1 MRTGFLVMLLLITAF
16 PAWAFE
22 PFIIKNIRVDGLS
35 RIAIGTVLNYLPIN
49 EGDKMDDTRSAET
62 IRALFET
69 GFFDDVSLARED
81 DGVLVVKV
89 VERPAISK
97 IEITGNKDITSE
109 QLTEALKG
117 VGLAE
122 GRIFDRSL
130 LDKVERELELQY
142 FSQGKYAVKIKSVVT
157 TLDEGRVAITINIA
171 EGRVAKIRNINI
183 VGNKAYSDDELLDKF
198 QLSTQAFFSDNDQ
211 YSKQKLSADLET
223 LRSYY
228 LDNGYIN
235 FNIDSTQVSITPDKK
250 DVYVTI
256 NISEGDKYTVRD
268 VKLTGELI
276 VPEEELFKL
285 ITIHSGDV
293 FSRKATTESS
303 AAIGERLGREG
314 YAFSNVN
321 TIPDIDN
328 EKKEVSLSFFVDP
341 GKRVYVDRINIAG
354 NAKTSDQ
361 VIRREMRQMEGGW
374 ISTDQVSRSRVRLQ
388 KLGYFDEVNVET
400 PTVPGT
406 EEQVD
411 INLSVT
417 ERPSGTLM
425 AGMGYSQSQGF
436 LLNASISQDN
446 FLGSGK
452 RISATINNSDVNTIY
467 SFAYT
472 NPYYTLN
479 GISRGLKV
487 FSRET
492 DAGQANVADYTSDV
506 YGASVNYGFPIS
518 EYNTATLSLGYEN
531 TTLHTTASTPQS
543 YLDFISANTDQFDI
557 IRLETGWSHDTRN
570 RALFA
575 DRGLYNSIS
584 GEVALPGSGLEFY
597 KINLRSLGYK
607 PLTQKLTLMLK
618 GDVGYGDSYSDTT
631 ELPFFE
637 RYYAG
642 GSNSVRGYASNSLGP
657 RVANNAEGGAFKT
670 VGNMELIFPVP
681 FAEDN
686 KSLRLSAFFDIGN
699 VFAKVDDF
707 DANELRYSTGLSAIW
722 ITPIAPLTF
731 SFAWPLNDQ
740 IGDES
745 ERFQFTLGSFFF

>member
-1 MRTGFLVMLLLITAF
+1 MTAF
-16 PAWAFE
+16 PVWAFE
-22 PFIIKNIRVDGLS
+22 TFVIQDIRVDGLS
-35 RIAIGTVLNYLPIN
+35 GIAIGTVLNYLPIN
-49 EGDKMDDTRSAET
+49 KGDTMDDTRSAET

-69 GFFDDVSLARED
+69 GFFDDVNLSRED
-81 DGVLVVKV
+81 GILVVNV
-89 VERPAISK
+89 LERPSISR
-97 IEITGNKDITSE
+97 IEISGNKDITSE
-109 QLTEALKG
+109 QLTEALKS

-142 FSQGKYAVKIKSVVT
+142 FSQGKYAVKIKSIVT
-157 TLDEGRVAITINIA
+157 PLDEGRVEITINIA
-171 EGRVAKIRNINI
+171 EGRVAKIHNINI
-183 VGNKAYSDDELLDKF
+183 VGNTAFGDDELLDKF
-198 QLSTQAFFSDNDQ
+198 QLSTQALFSDNDQ
-211 YSKQKLSADLET
+211 YSKQKLSADLEK
-223 LRSYY
+223 LRSHY

-256 NISEGDKYTVRD
+256 NISEGDKYFIRD

-276 VPEEELFKL
+276 VPEEELFSL
-285 ITIHSGDV
+285 ITVHGGDV
-293 FSRKATTESS
+293 FSRRAATESS
-303 AAIGERLGREG
+303 AAISERLGKEG

-321 TIPDIDN
+321 TIPDMDD
-328 EKKEVSLSFFVDP
+328 EQKLVSLSFFVDP
-341 GKRVYVDRINIAG
+341 GKRIYVNRINIAG
-354 NAKTSDQ
+354 NAKTSDE

-374 ISTDQVSRSRVRLQ
+374 ISTEQVSRSRIRLQ
-388 KLGYFDEVNVET
+388 KLGYFEEVNIET
-400 PTVPGT
+400 PAVPGND
-406 EEQVD
+406 EQVD
-411 INLSVT
+411 INLSVS

-425 AGMGYSQSQGF
+425 AGIGFSQSQGF

-452 RISATINNSDVNTIY
+452 RISANINNSDVNTIY

-479 GISRGLKV
+479 GISRGLKM
-487 FSRET
+487 FIRET
-492 DAGQANVADYTSDV
+492 DAGEANVADYTSDV
-506 YGASVNYGFPIS
+506 YGASINYGFPIS
-518 EYNTATLSLGYEN
+518 EYNTASLAFGYEN
-531 TTLHTTASTPQS
+531 TKLNTTANTPQS

-557 IRLETGWSHDTRN
+557 IRFEAGWSHDTRN

-575 DRGLYNSIS
+575 DRGLYNGIS
-584 GEVALPGSGLEFY
+584 TEVALPGSGLKFY
-597 KINLRSLGYK
+597 KVNYRSLGYI
-607 PLTQKLTLMLK
+607 PLTQKLTFMLK
-618 GDVGYGDSYSDTT
+618 GEIGYGDSYSDTT

-642 GSNSVRGYASNSLGP
+642 GSNSVRGYKGNSLGP
-657 RVANNAEGGAFKT
+657 RIDDNAEGGAFKT
-670 VGNMELIFPVP
+670 VANAELIFPAP

-699 VFAKVDDF
+699 VFDKVDDF
-707 DANELRYSTGLSAIW
+707 DVNELRYSTGISAIW

-731 SFAWPLNDQ
+731 SFAWPLNDRV
-740 IGDES
+740 GDES

>member
-1 MRTGFLVMLLLITAF
+1 MRALFFAALLIITAL
-16 PAWAFE
+16 PAWAFA
-22 PFIIKNIRVDGLS
+22 PFVIKDIRVEGLG

-49 EGDKMDDTRSAET
+49 EGDTMDDVRSAET

-69 GFFDDVSLARED
+69 GLFDDVSLAR
-81 DGVLVVKV
+81 DGDTLVVKV

-117 VGLAE
+117 IGLAE

-142 FSQGKYAVKIKSVVT
+142 FSQGKYAVKIKSEVT
-157 TLDEGRVAITINIA
+157 TLDEGRVEIKINIA

-183 VGNKAYSDDELLDKF
+183 VGNSAYKDDELLGKF
-198 QLSTQAFFSDNDQ
+198 QLTTQAIFSDNDQ
-211 YSKQKLSADLET
+211 YSKQRLAADLET

-250 DVYVTI
+250 DVYITI
-256 NISEGDKYTVRD
+256 NITEGDKYTVKD
-268 VKLTGELI
+268 IKLTGDLI
-276 VPEEELFKL
+276 VPEKELYDL
-285 ITIHSGDV
+285 ITIHSGDI
-293 FSRKATTESS
+293 FSRRATTESS
-303 AAIGERLGREG
+303 AAITARLGREG

-321 TIPDIDN
+321 MIPDIDH
-328 EKKEVSLSFFVDP
+328 EAKEVSLSFFVDP

-354 NAKTSDQ
+354 NAKTSDE
-361 VIRREMRQMEGGW
+361 VIRRELRQMEGGW

-388 KLGYFDEVNVET
+388 KLGFFEEVNVET
-400 PTVPGT
+400 PAVPGT
-406 EEQVD
+406 EDQVD
-411 INLSVT
+411 IDLSVT

-425 AGMGYSQSQGF
+425 AGLGYSQSQGL

-452 RISATINNSDVNTIY
+452 RISATINNSKVNTVY

-479 GISRGLKV
+479 GISRGLRV
-487 FSRET
+487 FDKET
-492 DAGQANVADYTSDV
+492 DAGQANVAAYTSDV
-506 YGASVNYGFPIS
+506 YGASVDYGFPIS
-518 EYNTATLSLGYEN
+518 EYNTASLSLGYEHTKLK
-531 TTLHTTASTPQS
+531 TTLNTPQS
-543 YLDFISANTDQFDI
+543 YIDFINANSNEFDLYKI
-557 IRLETGWSHDTRN
+557 QSGWSHDSRN
-570 RALFA
+570 RAIFA
-575 DRGLYNSIS
+575 DHGLYNSIDT
-584 GEVALPGSGLEFY
+584 EVTLPGSGLDFY
-597 KINLRSLGYK
+597 KINLRTLGYV
-607 PLTQKLTLMLK
+607 PLTQKLIVMLK
-618 GDVGYGDSYSDTT
+618 GDIGYGDSYSDTT

-642 GSNSVRGYASNSLGP
+642 GSNSVRGWQSNSLGP
-657 RVANNAEGGAFKT
+657 QIDGKAEGGAFKT
-670 VGNMELIFPVP
+670 VGSTELIFPVP

-686 KSLRLSAFFDIGN
+686 KSLRLSAFYDIGN
-699 VFAKVDDF
+699 VYANESDF
-707 DANELRYSTGLSAIW
+707 DANDLRYSMGLSAIW

-731 SFAWPLNDQ
+731 SFAWPLNDRPE
-740 IGDES
+740 DRT

>member
-1 MRTGFLVMLLLITAF
+1 MRATLFVTLSLLITF
-16 PAWAFE
+16 RVWAFE
-22 PFIIKNIRVDGLS
+22 PFVIQDIRVDGLS
-35 RIAIGTVLNYLPIN
+35 RIAIGTVLNYLPVN
-49 EGDKMDDTRSAET
+49 EGDTMNDVRSADT

-81 DGVLVVKV
+81 GVLVVKV
-89 VERPAISK
+89 AERPAISK
-97 IEITGNKDITSE
+97 IEISGNKDITSE

-117 VGLAE
+117 IGLAE

-157 TLDEGRVAITINIA
+157 TLDEGRVDIAITIA

-183 VGNKAYSDDELLDKF
+183 VGNKAYDDDELLGKF
-198 QLSTQAFFSDNDQ
+198 QLSTQAIFSDNDQ
-211 YSKQKLSADLET
+211 YSKQKLSADLEK

-256 NISEGDKYTVRD
+256 NISEGDKYSIRD

-285 ITIHSGDV
+285 ITVHSGDV
-293 FSRKATTESS
+293 FSRKAATESS
-303 AAIGERLGREG
+303 AAISERLGKEG

-328 EKKEVSLSFFVDP
+328 EAKQVSLSFFVDP
-341 GKRVYVDRINIAG
+341 GKRVYVNRINVTG
-354 NAKTSDQ
+354 NTKTSDE
-361 VIRREMRQMEGGW
+361 VIRRELRQMEGGW
-374 ISTDQVSRSRVRLQ
+374 ISTDQVSRSRIRLQ
-388 KLGYFDEVNVET
+388 KLGFFDEINVET

-406 EEQVD
+406 DEQVD
-411 INLSVT
+411 INMSIT

-425 AGMGYSQSQGF
+425 AGLGYSQSQGL
-436 LLNASISQDN
+436 LLNASISQNN

-452 RISATINNSDVNTIY
+452 RISATINNSDVNTVY
-467 SFAYT
+467 NFSYT

-479 GISRGLKV
+479 GISRGLNI
-487 FSRET
+487 FSRKT

-506 YGASVNYGFPIS
+506 YGASVSYGFPIS
-518 EYNTATLSLGYEN
+518 EYNTASLSFGYEN
-531 TTLHTTASTPQS
+531 TMLNTTINTPQS
-543 YLDFISANTDQFDI
+543 YIDFINANTDQFDI
-557 IRLETGWSHDTRN
+557 IRLESGWSHDTRN
-570 RALFA
+570 RAIFA
-575 DRGLYNSIS
+575 DRGLYNSIN
-584 GEVALPGSGLEFY
+584 GEVALPGSGLQFY
-597 KINLRSLGYK
+597 KINLRSLGYV

-618 GDVGYGDSYSDTT
+618 GDIGYGDSYSDTT

-642 GSNSVRGYASNSLGP
+642 GSNSVRGYGSNSLGP
-657 RVANNAEGGAFKT
+657 RVDNNAEGGAFKT
-670 VGNMELIFPVP
+670 IGSTELIFPVP

-686 KSLRLSAFFDIGN
+686 KSLRLSTFFDIGN
-699 VFAKVDDF
+699 VFANVDDF
-707 DANELRYSTGLSAIW
+707 DFNELRTSTGFSAVW

-731 SFAWPLNDQ
+731 SFAWPLNDRA
-740 IGDES
+740 GDES
-745 ERFQFTLGSFFF
+745 QRFQFTLGSFFF

>member
-1 MRTGFLVMLLLITAF
+1 MRTGFFVTLLLIAAF
-16 PAWAFE
+16 PVWAFE
-22 PFIIKNIRVDGLS
+22 PFIIKDIRVDGLS
-35 RIAIGTVLNYLPIN
+35 RIAVGTVLNYLPIN
-49 EGDKMDDTRSAET
+49 EGDKMDDARSAET

-69 GFFDDVSLARED
+69 GFFDDVSLARE

-157 TLDEGRVAITINIA
+157 TLDEGRVEITINIA

-183 VGNKAYSDDELLDKF
+183 VGNKAYGDDELLDKF
-198 QLSTQAFFSDNDQ
+198 QLSTQAIFSDNDQ

-256 NISEGDKYTVRD
+256 NISEGDKYSVRD

-276 VPEEELFKL
+276 ISEEELFKL
-285 ITIHSGDV
+285 VTIHTGDV
-293 FSRKATTESS
+293 FSRKATTESA
-303 AAIGERLGREG
+303 AAISERLGREG

-321 TIPDIDN
+321 TVPDIDN

-341 GKRVYVDRINIAG
+341 GKRVYVNRINIAG

-374 ISTDQVSRSRVRLQ
+374 ISTDQVGRSRVRLQ
-388 KLGYFDEVNVET
+388 KLGYFEEVNVET

-406 EEQVD
+406 DEQVD
-411 INLSVT
+411 INLNVT

-425 AGMGYSQSQGF
+425 AGLGYSQSQGF

-452 RISATINNSDVNTIY
+452 RISATINNSDVNTVY

-479 GISRGLKV
+479 GISRGLKI

-492 DAGQANVADYTSDV
+492 DAGQANVADYTSDI
-506 YGASVNYGFPIS
+506 YGASVSYGFPIS
-518 EYNTATLSLGYEN
+518 EYNTASLSLGYEN
-531 TTLHTTASTPQS
+531 TTLHTTVNTPQS
-543 YLDFISANTDQFDI
+543 YLDFINANTDQFDI
-557 IRLETGWSHDTRN
+557 IRLESGWSHDTRN

-575 DRGLYNSIS
+575 DRGIYNSIS

-597 KINLRSLGYK
+597 KINLRGLGYK
-607 PLTQKLTLMLK
+607 PVTQKLTLMLK
-618 GDVGYGDSYSDTT
+618 ADIGYGDSYSDTT

-670 VGNMELIFPVP
+670 VGNMELIFPAP

-686 KSLRLSAFFDIGN
+686 RSLRLSAFFDIGN

-707 DANELRYSTGLSAIW
+707 DVDELRYSTGVAAIW

-731 SFAWPLNDQ
+731 SFAWPLNDRV
-740 IGDES
+740 GDES